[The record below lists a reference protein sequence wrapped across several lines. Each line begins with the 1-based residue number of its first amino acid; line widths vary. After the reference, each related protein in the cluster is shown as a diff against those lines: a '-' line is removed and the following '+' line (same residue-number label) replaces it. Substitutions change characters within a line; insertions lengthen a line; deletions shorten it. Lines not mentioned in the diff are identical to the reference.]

1 MLFCRYVLILTD
13 ACIASDVNAPR
24 KRCFLGV
31 SCAHIFCQ
39 NQPIPCKQVCSVSDK
54 MHSLERQFIRTFLSI
69 NKTGTFYFELY
80 LIFKAHG
87 SSYVPFYIGRLY
99 GNME

>member
-1 MLFCRYVLILTD
+1 MP
-13 ACIASDVNAPR
+13 PR
-24 KRCFLGV
+24 KPCFLGV

-39 NQPIPCKQVCSVSDK
+39 NQPITCKQVCSVSDK

-80 LIFKAHG
+80 LIISGHMGHLMCLSICNKEG
-87 SSYVPFYIGRLY
+87 EDYVYHRNTGEF
-99 GNME
+99 